1 MGPAPERT
9 FSPPGEPLAASLG
22 LRHFRYTPTPG
33 IITSGAFPPGPGKPL
48 ARLDTGFRT
57 YTPEDVGARVVLSVA
72 ELTEQLRFIVGHN
85 RFLQDLWIRGEVADP
100 SGRPSGNLYFTLAD
114 DEARIHCVMFARQ
127 ARSLAFHLEEGQEVV
142 VEGDVEVY
150 GPRGTYELVVKTVE
164 PSGLGAQY
172 LALIQLRARLRAEGM
187 FSPGAKRPLPP
198 FPAGVGVV
206 TSEHGAALVDVL
218 LVLGDRWPMADV
230 IVAPARV
237 QGEGAADSI
246 VAALELLGRRGGA
259 DVVLLGRG
267 GGSGEDLVAFDD
279 EIVVRAIRAC
289 PVPVVSCVGH
299 EVDWTL
305 ADLAAD
311 ARAPTPTAGAALVVP
326 DRAEVSLHLHRTA
339 AGMAEGMR
347 RFLIG
352 SEGNLGG
359 QAKLLTA
366 GPPEELLAQGR
377 RTLATSRKGLEGG
390 ATTWLRMAM
399 EHLGAQG
406 ALLETSGPPATLARG
421 YAIAL
426 RGADRRPL
434 ASVSGVG
441 PGEELTV
448 LLADGEVTCR
458 VVGVRPQV
466 I

>member
-1 MGPAPERT
+1 M
-9 FSPPGEPLAASLG
+9 
-22 LRHFRYTPTPG
+22 
-33 IITSGAFPPGPGKPL
+33 

-57 YTPEDVGARVVLSVA
+57 YTSEDVGARVVLSVA

-85 RFLQDLWIRGEVADP
+85 RFLQGLWIRGEVADP
-100 SGRPSGNLYFTLAD
+100 SAGPSGNLYFTLAD

-127 ARSLAFHLEEGQEVV
+127 ARALAFRLEEGQEVV

-150 GPRGTYELVVKTVE
+150 GPRGTYELVAKTIE

-172 LALIQLRARLRAEGM
+172 LALIQLRARLGAEGI

-198 FPAGVGVV
+198 FPTAVGVV
-206 TSEHGAALVDVL
+206 TSEHGAALADVL
-218 LVLGDRWPMADV
+218 LVLGDRWPMAPV

-246 VAALELLGRRGGA
+246 VAALELLARRGGVA
-259 DVVLLGRG
+259 VVLLGRG
-267 GGSGEDLVAFDD
+267 GGSGEDLVAFND
-279 EIVVRAIRAC
+279 EIAVRAIRAC
-289 PVPVVSCVGH
+289 PIPVVSCVGH

-339 AGMAEGMR
+339 AAMAEGMHR
-347 RFLIG
+347 SLIG
-352 SEGNLGG
+352 AAGNLGG
-359 QAKLLTA
+359 QAKLLTTA
-366 GPPEELLAQGR
+366 PLEELLAHGR
-377 RTLATSRKGLEGG
+377 GTLSTARTGLEGG
-390 ATTWLRMAM
+390 AAAWLRMAM
-399 EHLGAQG
+399 EHLEAQG
-406 ALLETSGPPATLARG
+406 ALLEASGPPATLVRG

-426 RGADRRPL
+426 RGADRRPV
-434 ASVSGVG
+434 VSISGIDL
-441 PGEELTV
+441 GEELTV

-466 I
+466 T